1 MTVLP
6 PHRTG
11 CRHWCSPRGKRRDG
25 RRTRPIAPSHHM
37 EKRREKWQPG
47 SQALGTKVKACRGG
61 AGSGREEE
69 ERAHQLLVLLSER
82 GGQGVHVGVLQGLPA
97 QLVRLHVDHA
107 APASAGEAA
116 LSPERPSSGQGAAQT
131 FGQEGQRV
139 EASGKGGLGSQRDLV
154 GIPAPDPTNG
164 VRRSGFLTA
173 SDSASILLVH
183 RKYSN

>member
-25 RRTRPIAPSHHM
+25 RRTRPIAPSHYM

-116 LSPERPSSGQGAAQT
+116 SVRRGPVQARERPGHLVRKGR
-131 FGQEGQRV
+131 GWRPV
-139 EASGKGGLGSQRDLV
+139 VRGGLGARGTWSESQ
-154 GIPAPDPTNG
+154 PQ
-164 VRRSGFLTA
+164 
-173 SDSASILLVH
+173 ILLME
-183 RKYSN
+183 